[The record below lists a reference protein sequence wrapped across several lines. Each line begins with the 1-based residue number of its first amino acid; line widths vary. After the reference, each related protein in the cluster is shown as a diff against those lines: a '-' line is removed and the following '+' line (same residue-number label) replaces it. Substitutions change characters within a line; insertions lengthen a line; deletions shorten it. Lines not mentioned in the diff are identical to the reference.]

1 MAQMIKLGRRVT
13 KGSVWDEGGK
23 SDIVQILI
31 SHQPDYIKSIQFLYN
46 SNGVG
51 SLSEVHGEHT
61 GTKFNTIVLDHAA
74 EFLTSGY
81 GLQVSVSD
89 GYLRSDII

>member
-13 KGSVWDEGGK
+13 QGSVWDEGGK

-31 SHQPDYIKSIQFLYN
+31 SHQPDSIKSIQFLHS

-51 SLSEVHGEHT
+51 SLS
-61 GTKFNTIVLDHAA
+61 
-74 EFLTSGY
+74 Y
-81 GLQVSVSD
+81 
-89 GYLRSDII
+89 III